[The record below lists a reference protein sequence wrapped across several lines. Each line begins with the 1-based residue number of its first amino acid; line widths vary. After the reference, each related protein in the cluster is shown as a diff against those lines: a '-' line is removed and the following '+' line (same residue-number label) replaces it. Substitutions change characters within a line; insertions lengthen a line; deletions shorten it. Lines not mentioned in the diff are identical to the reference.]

1 MFNYVPALCKHIPA
15 LLSFEFYVDI
25 NKNTQVLDTAPLLF
39 AVGIVIPSFFTLFLF
54 GLSVYFYLATTCWW

>member
-1 MFNYVPALCKHIPA
+1 MPAAEHATEKMRAQRLP
-15 LLSFEFYVDI
+15 EFYVDI